1 MFNCDVASIDLTPM
15 PTLTCSS
22 NITATT
28 ASITAENLAAD
39 NLLANR
45 LLADNLLTGSSL
57 TDNSTMEKS
66 LFGLPEW
73 LIQINDDIS
82 RALERGVNIRQL
94 VASRACVIDEL
105 LIALFQWFEL
115 DKTDLALFAT
125 GGYGRGELSLYSD
138 VDILLLMPNELD
150 SDTSSKIDNLVALL
164 WDIGLEPALSVRS
177 VSDCLEAAL
186 DHTVASALL
195 EARLLIG
202 NEALQEVPIQIVN
215 KQWSPLAFFEVKINE
230 AKARYLQ
237 HNATEYNLEPNIKTA
252 PGGLRDIHI
261 IGWVTKRYFR
271 VSKLYDL
278 VQQNFLTEKEFDEL
292 SFAEGYLWQI
302 RHYLHELTGR
312 NENKLLF
319 DYQRDIAQLMGYET
333 QSDDQPNAAVE
344 RFMRDYYRCAM
355 QISTLSEM
363 LTNHYYET
371 IIEPQLPDE
380 ERPKKQPIN
389 ARFNQVGEQIAM
401 AHHRVFA
408 QHPEAILEMF
418 LLMGQYGIKN
428 VRTHTLRALKIA
440 ARGIDQAYRDN
451 PTNQTL
457 FLANLKEQNYLFH
470 RLRTMNRYGIL
481 GNYIPAFA
489 QVTGLMQYDLFHR
502 YTVDAHTL
510 FLIRILHRF
519 TDPRFYDDFPLISA
533 IFQRIERK
541 EILVLAA
548 MFHDIA
554 KGRGGNH
561 SQLGETESI
570 EFCLAHGM
578 SVADANL
585 VGWLTRYHL
594 LMSMTAQ
601 KKDISDPE
609 VVTLFADLVGNV
621 THLNHLYVLTVADM
635 NATNPQLWNSWRA
648 TLMKQLYSQTRRI
661 LRADIDAPTN
671 RQDMISATR
680 KQALVM
686 LDNVD
691 NQHMNRDEV
700 LRLWDDL
707 GDEYFLRE
715 IAEDILWHTEAILN
729 HPPIGRA
736 SDADSTPL
744 VVLREHRELALDA
757 VQVFIYTQDQV
768 NLFAVTMAVFDQ
780 MNLDVLDARIITA
793 TRDFA
798 LDSYV
803 LLDRSG
809 TLLVDV
815 DSQQELKQRLID
827 AFKNPTAPKLTH
839 RRIPRQLR
847 HFDVATTINFE
858 FNDASNQHIMSL
870 ETLDQ
875 PGLLARVGQVFLQQQ
890 IEVHAARITTLGE
903 RAEDMFYIS
912 DQNDK
917 ALSADKLDTL
927 KAALITSLSI
937 RNDTL

>member
-1 MFNCDVASIDLTPM
+1 MFTCDVASIDLTPL
-15 PTLTCSS
+15 PLLSKD
-22 NITATT
+22 IATN
-28 ASITAENLAAD
+28 AS
-39 NLLANR
+39 
-45 LLADNLLTGSSL
+45 LLADTPVA
-57 TDNSTMEKS
+57 EKS
-66 LFGLPEW
+66 LLGIPHW
-73 LIQINDDIS
+73 LTQINQDIN

-94 VASRACVIDEL
+94 VAARSGAIDEL
-105 LIALFQWFEL
+105 LIALFNWFEL

-138 VDILLLMPNELD
+138 IDILLLSPDEIGAD
-150 SDTSSKIDNLVALL
+150 ASGKIDRLVALL

-177 VSDCLEAAL
+177 VNDALEASL
-186 DHTVASALL
+186 DHTIASAQL

-202 NEALQEVPIQIVN
+202 NEALQDVPVQIVN
-215 KQWSPLAFFEVKINE
+215 KQWSPREFFEVKIAE

-271 VSKLYDL
+271 VGKLYDL

-292 SFAEGYLWQI
+292 NFAEGYLWQI
-302 RHYLHELTGR
+302 RHYLHVLTGR

-319 DYQRDIAQLMGYET
+319 DYQREIAQLMGYET
-333 QSDDQPNAAVE
+333 QPDDQPNAAVE

-371 IIEPQLPDE
+371 IIEPQLPDD

-389 ARFNQVGEQIAM
+389 ARFNQVGDQIAM

-408 QHPEAILEMF
+408 QHPDAILEMF

-440 ARGIDQAYRDN
+440 ARGIDQVYRDN
-451 PTNQTL
+451 PAHQAL

-470 RLRTMNRYGIL
+470 RLRAMNRYGVL
-481 GNYIPAFA
+481 GSYIPAFA

-519 TDPRFYDDFPLISA
+519 TDPRFYEDFPLVSS

-561 SQLGETESI
+561 SELGQTEST

-578 SVADANL
+578 SLADANL

-609 VVTLFADLVGNV
+609 VVTIFANLVGNV

-671 RQDMISATR
+671 RQDMIRATR
-680 KQALVM
+680 TQALAM
-686 LDNVD
+686 LDNVN

-715 IAEDILWHTEAILN
+715 IPEDILWHTEAILN
-729 HPPIGRA
+729 HPPIGLA
-736 SDADSTPL
+736 SNADSPPL

-757 VQVFIYTQDQV
+757 VQVFVYTQDQT

-803 LLDRSG
+803 LLDPSG
-809 TLLVDV
+809 TLLVDE
-815 DSQQELKQRLID
+815 DSQQELKQRLIN
-827 AFKNPTAPKLTH
+827 AFKDPTLLKLTNK
-839 RRIPRQLR
+839 RIPRQLR
-847 HFDVATTINFE
+847 HFEVTTVINFE
-858 FNDASNQHIMSL
+858 FNEASDQHIMSL

-875 PGLLARVGQVFLQQQ
+875 PGLLARVGQVFLQEK

-912 DQNDK
+912 DQNDEP
-917 ALSADKLDTL
+917 LSAARLD
-927 KAALITSLSI
+927 ALRSALMASLSMQ
-937 RNDTL
+937 REQPAAYSKCD

>member
-1 MFNCDVASIDLTPM
+1 MFTCDVASIDLTPL
-15 PTLTCSS
+15 PLLS
-22 NITATT
+22 NDTA
-28 ASITAENLAAD
+28 
-39 NLLANR
+39 
-45 LLADNLLTGSSL
+45 
-57 TDNSTMEKS
+57 TDNSLLSEQNTTDKA
-66 LFGLPEW
+66 LLGIPEW
-73 LIQINDDIS
+73 LAQINEDIS
-82 RALERGVNIRQL
+82 RALERGTNIRQL
-94 VASRACVIDEL
+94 VEARACAIDSL
-105 LIALFQWFEL
+105 LIALFKWFEL

-138 VDILLLMPNELD
+138 IDILLLSPDEIGAD
-150 SDTSSKIDNLVALL
+150 ASGKIDKLVALL

-177 VSDCLEAAL
+177 VNDALEAAL
-186 DHTVASALL
+186 DHTIASAQL

-202 NEALQEVPIQIVN
+202 NEALRDMPIQIVN
-215 KQWSPLAFFEVKINE
+215 KQWSPRAFFDVKME
-230 AKARYLQ
+230 ESKARYLQ

-271 VSKLYDL
+271 VGKLYDL

-302 RHYLHELTGR
+302 RHYLHVLTGR

-319 DYQRDIAQLMGYET
+319 DYQREIAQLMGYET
-333 QSDDQPNAAVE
+333 QPDDQPNAAVE

-371 IIEPQLPDE
+371 IIEPNLPDD

-389 ARFNQVGEQIAM
+389 ARFNRVGDHIAI

-408 QHPEAILEMF
+408 QHPESILEMF
-418 LLMGQYGIKN
+418 LLMGQHGIDK

-440 ARGIDQAYRDN
+440 ARGIDQTYRDN
-451 PTNQTL
+451 PVHKAL
-457 FLANLKEQNYLFH
+457 FLSNLKEQNYLFH
-470 RLRTMNRYGIL
+470 RLRTMNRYGVL

-519 TDPRFYDDFPLISA
+519 TDPMFSEEFPLVST

-554 KGRGGNH
+554 KGRGGDH
-561 SQLGETESI
+561 SELGQTESI
-570 EFCLAHGM
+570 EFCLSHGM
-578 SVADANL
+578 SLADANL

-594 LMSMTAQ
+594 LMSITAQ

-609 VVTLFADLVGNV
+609 VVTVFADLIGNV

-680 KQALVM
+680 AQALAM
-686 LDNVD
+686 LDNVN

-729 HPPIGRA
+729 HPPIGLA
-736 SDADSTPL
+736 SNADSPPL

-757 VQVFIYTQDQV
+757 VQVFVYTQDQM

-803 LLDRSG
+803 LLDPSG
-809 TLLVDV
+809 TLLVDE
-815 DSQQELKQRLID
+815 DSQQELKQRLIN
-827 AFKNPTAPKLTH
+827 AFKDPTVLKLTNK
-839 RRIPRQLR
+839 RMPRQLR
-847 HFDVATTINFE
+847 HFEVATVINFE
-858 FNDASNQHIMSL
+858 FNEASDQHIMSL

-875 PGLLARVGQVFLQQQ
+875 PGLLARVGQIFLQEQ

-917 ALSADKLDTL
+917 PLSAERLDAL
-927 KAALITSLSI
+927 KSALLASLATKRENNVVYSY
-937 RNDTL
+937 

>member
-1 MFNCDVASIDLTPM
+1 MFTCDVASIDLTPL
-15 PTLTCSS
+15 PLLLLS
-22 NITATT
+22 NDMATD
-28 ASITAENLAAD
+28 APLSAD
-39 NLLANR
+39 TNAP
-45 LLADNLLTGSSL
+45 
-57 TDNSTMEKS
+57 EKS
-66 LFGLPEW
+66 LLGIPEW
-73 LIQINDDIS
+73 LAQINDDIS

-94 VASRACVIDEL
+94 VAARACAIDSL
-105 LIALFQWFEL
+105 LIALFNWFKL

-138 VDILLLMPNELD
+138 IDILLLSPDEID
-150 SDTSSKIDNLVALL
+150 SDASGKIDRLVALL

-177 VSDCLEAAL
+177 VNDALEAAL
-186 DHTVASALL
+186 DHTIASAQL

-202 NEALQEVPIQIVN
+202 NTDLQEVPIQIVN
-215 KQWSPLAFFEVKINE
+215 KQWSPRAFFDVKIEE
-230 AKARYLQ
+230 ARVRYLQ

-261 IGWVTKRYFR
+261 VGWVTKRYFR

-278 VQQNFLTEKEFDEL
+278 VQQNFLTEKEFDDL

-302 RHYLHELTGR
+302 RHYLHVLTGR

-319 DYQRDIAQLMGYET
+319 DYQREIAQLMGYDT
-333 QSDDQPNAAVE
+333 QPDDEPNAAVE

-355 QISTLSEM
+355 RISTLSEM
-363 LTNHYYET
+363 LINHYYET

-389 ARFNQVGEQIAM
+389 ARFNQVGDQIAIS
-401 AHHRVFA
+401 HHRVFA
-408 QHPEAILEMF
+408 QHPESILEMF

-440 ARGIDQAYRDN
+440 ARGIDQVYRDN
-451 PTNQTL
+451 STHKAL

-470 RLRTMNRYGIL
+470 RLRTMNRCGVL

-519 TDPRFYDDFPLISA
+519 TDPRFYEDFPLVSS

-561 SQLGETESI
+561 SELGQTESVD
-570 EFCLAHGM
+570 FCLAHGM
-578 SVADANL
+578 SLADANL

-594 LMSMTAQ
+594 LMSLTAQ

-609 VVTLFADLVGNV
+609 VVTVFANLIGNV

-680 KQALVM
+680 QQALVM

-729 HPPIGRA
+729 HPPIGLA
-736 SDADSTPL
+736 SNADSPPL

-757 VQVFIYTQDQV
+757 VQVFVYTQDQT

-803 LLDRSG
+803 LLDPSG
-809 TLLVDV
+809 TLLVDE

-827 AFKNPTAPKLTH
+827 AFKDPTVLKITNK
-839 RRIPRQLR
+839 RMPRQLK
-847 HFDVATTINFE
+847 HFEVTTVINFE
-858 FNDASNQHIMSL
+858 FNEASDQHIMSL

-875 PGLLARVGQVFLQQQ
+875 PGLLARVGQIFLQEK

-912 DQNDK
+912 DQNDEP
-917 ALSADKLDTL
+917 LSAERLETL
-927 KAALITSLSI
+927 KSALIASLSAQK
-937 RNDTL
+937 DTRVT

>member
-1 MFNCDVASIDLTPM
+1 MFTCDVASIDLTPL
-15 PTLTCSS
+15 PLLS
-22 NITATT
+22 NDTA
-28 ASITAENLAAD
+28 
-39 NLLANR
+39 
-45 LLADNLLTGSSL
+45 
-57 TDNSTMEKS
+57 TDNSLLSEQNTTDKA
-66 LFGLPEW
+66 LLGIPEW
-73 LIQINDDIS
+73 LAQINEDIS

-94 VASRACVIDEL
+94 VGARSEAIDEL
-105 LIALFQWFEL
+105 LIALFYWFEL

-138 VDILLLMPNELD
+138 IDILLLSPDEIGAD
-150 SDTSSKIDNLVALL
+150 ASGKIDKLVALL

-177 VSDCLEAAL
+177 VNDALEAAL
-186 DHTVASALL
+186 DHTIASAQL

-202 NEALQEVPIQIVN
+202 NEALRDMPIQIVN
-215 KQWSPLAFFEVKINE
+215 KQWSPRAFFDVKME
-230 AKARYLQ
+230 ESKARYLQ

-271 VSKLYDL
+271 VGKLYDL

-302 RHYLHELTGR
+302 RHYLHVLTGR

-319 DYQRDIAQLMGYET
+319 DYQREIAQLMGYET
-333 QSDDQPNAAVE
+333 QPDDQPNAAVE

-371 IIEPQLPDE
+371 IIEPSLPDD

-389 ARFNQVGEQIAM
+389 ARFNRVGDHIAI

-408 QHPEAILEMF
+408 QHPESILEMF
-418 LLMGQYGIKN
+418 LLMGQHGIDK

-440 ARGIDQAYRDN
+440 ARGIDQTYRDN
-451 PTNQTL
+451 PVHKAL
-457 FLANLKEQNYLFH
+457 FLSNLKEQNYLFH
-470 RLRTMNRYGIL
+470 RLRTMNRYGVL

-519 TDPRFYDDFPLISA
+519 TDPMFSEEFPLVST

-554 KGRGGNH
+554 KGRGGDH
-561 SQLGETESI
+561 SELGQTESI
-570 EFCLAHGM
+570 EFCLSHGM
-578 SVADANL
+578 SLADANL

-594 LMSMTAQ
+594 LMSITAQ

-609 VVTLFADLVGNV
+609 VVTVFADLIGNV

-680 KQALVM
+680 AQALAM
-686 LDNVD
+686 LDNVN
-691 NQHMNRDEV
+691 NQHMNREEV

-729 HPPIGRA
+729 HPPIGLA
-736 SDADSTPL
+736 SNADSPPL

-757 VQVFIYTQDQV
+757 VQVFVYTQDQM

-803 LLDRSG
+803 LLDPSG
-809 TLLVDV
+809 TLLVDE

-827 AFKNPTAPKLTH
+827 AFKDPTVLKLTNK
-839 RRIPRQLR
+839 RMPRQLR
-847 HFDVATTINFE
+847 HFEVATVINFE
-858 FNDASNQHIMSL
+858 FNEASDQHIMSL

-875 PGLLARVGQVFLQQQ
+875 PGLLARVGQIFLQEQ

-917 ALSADKLDTL
+917 PLSAERLDAL
-927 KAALITSLSI
+927 KSALLASLATKRENNVVYSY
-937 RNDTL
+937 

>member
-1 MFNCDVASIDLTPM
+1 MFNCDVVSIDLTPL
-15 PTLTCSS
+15 P
-22 NITATT
+22 
-28 ASITAENLAAD
+28 
-39 NLLANR
+39 
-45 LLADNLLTGSSL
+45 LLTSDMASSMPAD
-57 TDNSTMEKS
+57 TNATEKS
-66 LFGLPEW
+66 LLGIPEW
-73 LIQINDDIS
+73 LAQINDDIS

-94 VASRACVIDEL
+94 VAARACAIDGL
-105 LIALFQWFEL
+105 LIALFNWFEL
-115 DKTDLALFAT
+115 DKSDLALFAT

-138 VDILLLMPNELD
+138 IDILLLYPDEMED
-150 SDTSSKIDNLVALL
+150 STSQKIDRLVAML

-177 VSDCLEAAL
+177 VSDALEAAL
-186 DHTVASALL
+186 DHTIASAQL
-195 EARLLIG
+195 EARLLVG
-202 NEALQEVPIQIVN
+202 NESLQDVPIRIVN
-215 KQWSPLAFFEVKINE
+215 KQWTPRAFYDAKIEE
-230 AKARYLQ
+230 ARARYLQ
-237 HNATEYNLEPNIKTA
+237 HNATEYNLEPNIKNA
-252 PGGLRDIHI
+252 PGGLRDIHLV
-261 IGWVTKRYFR
+261 GWVTKRYFR
-271 VSKLYDL
+271 VGKLYDL

-302 RHYLHELTGR
+302 RHYLHVLTGR

-319 DYQRDIAQLMGYET
+319 DYQREIAQLMGYET
-333 QSDDQPNAAVE
+333 QPDDQPNAAVE

-363 LTNHYYET
+363 LINHYYET
-371 IIEPQLPDE
+371 IIEPHLPDD

-389 ARFNQVGEQIAM
+389 ARFNQVGDQISM
-401 AHHRVFA
+401 SHHRVFA
-408 QHPEAILEMF
+408 QHPETILEMF

-428 VRTHTLRALKIA
+428 VRTHTVRALKIA
-440 ARGIDQAYRDN
+440 ARGIDQVYRDN
-451 PTNQTL
+451 PAHQAL

-470 RLRTMNRYGIL
+470 RLRAMNRYGVL
-481 GNYIPAFA
+481 GSYIPAFA

-519 TDPRFYDDFPLISA
+519 TDPRFYEDFPLVSS

-561 SQLGETESI
+561 SELGETESI
-570 EFCLAHGM
+570 DFCLAHGM
-578 SVADANL
+578 SLADANL

-609 VVTLFADLVGNV
+609 VVTVFANLVGNV

-680 KQALVM
+680 KQTLDM
-686 LDNVD
+686 LDNVN

-729 HPPIGRA
+729 HPPIGLA
-736 SDADSTPL
+736 SNADSPPL

-757 VQVFIYTQDQV
+757 VQVFVYTQDQM

-803 LLDRSG
+803 LLDPSG
-809 TLLVDV
+809 TLLVDEE
-815 DSQQELKQRLID
+815 SQQELKQRLID
-827 AFKNPTAPKLTH
+827 AFKDPTVLKLTNK
-839 RRIPRQLR
+839 RMPRQLK
-847 HFDVATTINFE
+847 HFEVTTVISFE
-858 FNDASNQHIMSL
+858 FNEASDQHIMSL

-875 PGLLARVGQVFLQQQ
+875 PGLLARVGQVFLQEK

-912 DQNDK
+912 DQNDEPLSTDRLETLK
-917 ALSADKLDTL
+917 SALIASLSAQKDTN
-927 KAALITSLSI
+927 II
-937 RNDTL
+937 

>member
-1 MFNCDVASIDLTPM
+1 MFTCDVASIDLTPL
-15 PTLTCSS
+15 PLLS
-22 NITATT
+22 NDTA
-28 ASITAENLAAD
+28 
-39 NLLANR
+39 
-45 LLADNLLTGSSL
+45 
-57 TDNSTMEKS
+57 TDNSLLSEQNTTDKA
-66 LFGLPEW
+66 LLGIPEW
-73 LIQINDDIS
+73 LAQINEDIS
-82 RALERGVNIRQL
+82 RALERGTNIRQL
-94 VASRACVIDEL
+94 VEARACAIDSL
-105 LIALFQWFEL
+105 LIALFKWFEL

-138 VDILLLMPNELD
+138 IDILLLSPDEVGAD
-150 SDTSSKIDNLVALL
+150 ASGKIDKLVALL

-177 VSDCLEAAL
+177 VNDALEAAL
-186 DHTVASALL
+186 DHTIASAQL

-202 NEALQEVPIQIVN
+202 NEALRDMPIQIVN
-215 KQWSPLAFFEVKINE
+215 KQWSPRAFFDVKME
-230 AKARYLQ
+230 ESKARYLQ

-271 VSKLYDL
+271 VGKLYDL

-302 RHYLHELTGR
+302 RHYLHVLTGR

-319 DYQRDIAQLMGYET
+319 DYQREIAQLMGYET
-333 QSDDQPNAAVE
+333 QPDDQPNAAVE

-371 IIEPQLPDE
+371 IIEPSLPDD

-389 ARFNQVGEQIAM
+389 ARFNRVGDHIAI

-408 QHPEAILEMF
+408 QHPESILEMF
-418 LLMGQYGIKN
+418 LLMGQHGIDK

-440 ARGIDQAYRDN
+440 ARGIDQTYRDN
-451 PTNQTL
+451 PVHKAL
-457 FLANLKEQNYLFH
+457 FLSNLKEQNYLFH
-470 RLRTMNRYGIL
+470 RLRTMNRYGVL

-519 TDPRFYDDFPLISA
+519 TDPMFSEEFPLVST

-554 KGRGGNH
+554 KGRGGDH
-561 SQLGETESI
+561 SELGQTESI
-570 EFCLAHGM
+570 EFCLSHGM
-578 SVADANL
+578 SLADANL

-594 LMSMTAQ
+594 LMSITAQ

-609 VVTLFADLVGNV
+609 VVTVFADLIGNV

-680 KQALVM
+680 AQALAM
-686 LDNVD
+686 LDNV
-691 NQHMNRDEV
+691 NIQHMNRDEV

-729 HPPIGRA
+729 HPPIGLA
-736 SDADSTPL
+736 SNADSPPL

-757 VQVFIYTQDQV
+757 VQVFVYTQDQM

-803 LLDRSG
+803 LLDPSG
-809 TLLVDV
+809 TLLVDE
-815 DSQQELKQRLID
+815 DSQQELKQRLIN
-827 AFKNPTAPKLTH
+827 AFKDPTVLKLTNK
-839 RRIPRQLR
+839 RMPRQLR
-847 HFDVATTINFE
+847 HFEVATVINFE
-858 FNDASNQHIMSL
+858 FNEASDQHIMSL

-875 PGLLARVGQVFLQQQ
+875 PGLLARVGQIFLQEQ

-917 ALSADKLDTL
+917 PLSAERLDAL
-927 KAALITSLSI
+927 KSALLASLATKRENNVVYSY
-937 RNDTL
+937 

>member
-1 MFNCDVASIDLTPM
+1 MFTCDVASVYLTPL
-15 PTLTCSS
+15 PHLP
-22 NITATT
+22 
-28 ASITAENLAAD
+28 AAY
-39 NLLANR
+39 R
-45 LLADNLLTGSSL
+45 SL
-57 TDNSTMEKS
+57 TTPATENS
-66 LFGLPEW
+66 LLGIPEW
-73 LIQINDDIS
+73 LTQINDDIS
-82 RALERGVNIRQL
+82 RALERGVTIRQL
-94 VASRACVIDEL
+94 VTARACAIDSL
-105 LIALFQWFEL
+105 LIALFSWFEL

-125 GGYGRGELSLYSD
+125 GGYGRGELSLHSD
-138 VDILLLMPNELD
+138 IDILLLAPD
-150 SDTSSKIDNLVALL
+150 DIAVSIRAKIDGIVALL
-164 WDIGLEPALSVRS
+164 WDIGLEPALAVRS
-177 VSDCLEAAL
+177 VAECLEAAQ
-186 DHTVASALL
+186 DHTVASTLL
-195 EARLLIG
+195 ESRLLIG
-202 NEALQEVPIQIVN
+202 NETLQNVPIDIVN
-215 KQWSPLAFFEVKINE
+215 QLWSQRAFFDVKLAE
-230 AKARYLQ
+230 AKSRYLR
-237 HNATEYNLEPNIKTA
+237 HNATEYNLEPDIKSA

-271 VSKLYDL
+271 VDKLYDL
-278 VQQNFLTEKEFDEL
+278 VQQEFLTEKEFDEL
-292 SFAEGYLWQI
+292 SFAENYLWQI

-319 DYQRDIAQLMGYET
+319 DYQRDIAQRMGYHC
-333 QSDDQPNAAVE
+333 QPDDAPNAAVE

-371 IIEPQLPDE
+371 IIEPSLPKN
-380 ERPKKQPIN
+380 ERPIKRPLN
-389 ARFNQVGEQIAM
+389 AHFNQIGDHIAM

-428 VRTHTLRALKIA
+428 VRTRTLRALKIA
-440 ARGIDQAYRDN
+440 ARGIDQNYRDN
-451 PTNQTL
+451 PEHQVL
-457 FLANLKEQNYLFH
+457 FLANLKEQNYLFQ
-470 RLRTMNRYGIL
+470 RLRTMNRYGVL

-519 TDPRFYDDFPLISA
+519 TDPELQQDFPLVSA

-561 SQLGETESI
+561 SQLGETEAI
-570 EFCLAHGM
+570 EFCLNHGM
-578 SVADANL
+578 SQADAQL

-594 LMSMTAQ
+594 LMSTTAQ

-609 VVTLFADLVGNV
+609 VVTAFANLMGNV

-680 KQALVM
+680 QQAMAM
-686 LDNVD
+686 LDTVD

-715 IAEDILWHTEAILN
+715 IATDILWHTNAILN

-736 SDADSTPL
+736 SDADSAPL

-757 VQVFIYTQDQV
+757 VQVFVYTQDQA

-793 TRDFA
+793 TRNFA

-803 LLDRSG
+803 LLDSSG
-809 TLLVDV
+809 TLLVDE
-815 DSQQELKQRLID
+815 DSQQELIQRLID
-827 AFKNPTAPKLTH
+827 AFKNPTVPKLTTK
-839 RRIPRQLR
+839 RIPRHLR
-847 HFDVATTINFE
+847 NFDVPTVISFE
-858 FNDASNQHIMSL
+858 FNEASNQHMMSL
-870 ETLDQ
+870 QTLDQ
-875 PGLLARVGQVFLQQQ
+875 PGLLARVGQVFLQQK

-912 DQNDK
+912 DQQDK
-917 ALSADKLDTL
+917 PLSDAKLGILQATL
-927 KAALITSLSI
+927 IESLKI
-937 RNDTL
+937 RQDNL

>member
-1 MFNCDVASIDLTPM
+1 MFTCDVASIDLTPL
-15 PTLTCSS
+15 PLLS
-22 NITATT
+22 NDTA
-28 ASITAENLAAD
+28 
-39 NLLANR
+39 
-45 LLADNLLTGSSL
+45 
-57 TDNSTMEKS
+57 TDNSLLSEQNTTDKA
-66 LFGLPEW
+66 LLGIPEW
-73 LIQINDDIS
+73 LAQINEDIS
-82 RALERGVNIRQL
+82 RALERGTNIRQL
-94 VASRACVIDEL
+94 VEVRACAIDSL
-105 LIALFQWFEL
+105 LIALFKWFEL

-138 VDILLLMPNELD
+138 IDILLLSPDEIGAD
-150 SDTSSKIDNLVALL
+150 ASGKIDKLVALL

-177 VSDCLEAAL
+177 VNDALEAAL
-186 DHTVASALL
+186 DHTIASAQL

-202 NEALQEVPIQIVN
+202 NEALRDMPIQIVN
-215 KQWSPLAFFEVKINE
+215 KQWSPRAFFDVKME
-230 AKARYLQ
+230 ESKARYLQ

-271 VSKLYDL
+271 VGKLYDL

-302 RHYLHELTGR
+302 RHYLHVLTGR

-319 DYQRDIAQLMGYET
+319 DYQREIAQLMGYET
-333 QSDDQPNAAVE
+333 QPDDQPNAAVE

-371 IIEPQLPDE
+371 IIEPSLPDD

-389 ARFNQVGEQIAM
+389 ARFNRVGDHIAI

-408 QHPEAILEMF
+408 QHPESILEMF
-418 LLMGQYGIKN
+418 LLMGQHGIDK

-440 ARGIDQAYRDN
+440 ARGIDQTYREN
-451 PTNQTL
+451 PVHKAL
-457 FLANLKEQNYLFH
+457 FLSNLKEQNYLFH
-470 RLRTMNRYGIL
+470 RLRTMNRYGVL

-519 TDPRFYDDFPLISA
+519 TDPMFSEEFPLVSA

-554 KGRGGNH
+554 KGRGGDH
-561 SQLGETESI
+561 SELGQTESI
-570 EFCLAHGM
+570 EFCLSHGM
-578 SVADANL
+578 SLADANL

-594 LMSMTAQ
+594 LMSITAQ

-609 VVTLFADLVGNV
+609 VVTVFADLIGNV

-680 KQALVM
+680 AQALAM
-686 LDNVD
+686 LDNVN

-729 HPPIGRA
+729 HPPIGLA
-736 SDADSTPL
+736 SNADSPPL

-757 VQVFIYTQDQV
+757 VQVFVYTQDQM

-803 LLDRSG
+803 LLDPSG
-809 TLLVDV
+809 TLLVDE
-815 DSQQELKQRLID
+815 DSQQELKQRLIN
-827 AFKNPTAPKLTH
+827 AFKDPTVLKLTNK
-839 RRIPRQLR
+839 RMPRQLR
-847 HFDVATTINFE
+847 HFEVATVINFE
-858 FNDASNQHIMSL
+858 FNEASDQHIMSL

-875 PGLLARVGQVFLQQQ
+875 PGLLARVGQIFLQEQ

-917 ALSADKLDTL
+917 PLSAERLDAL
-927 KAALITSLSI
+927 KSALLASLATKRENNVVYSY
-937 RNDTL
+937 

>member
-1 MFNCDVASIDLTPM
+1 MFTCDLASIYITPLPRFSPSPMAPAAPSLTVTNP
-15 PTLTCSS
+15 
-22 NITATT
+22 
-28 ASITAENLAAD
+28 AD
-39 NLLANR
+39 NPLL
-45 LLADNLLTGSSL
+45 GI
-57 TDNSTMEKS
+57 
-66 LFGLPEW
+66 PEW
-73 LIQINDDIS
+73 LAKIKDDIS
-82 RALERGVNIRQL
+82 RALERGVSIRQL
-94 VASRACVIDEL
+94 VAARACAIDSL
-105 LIALFQWFEL
+105 LSALFNWYQL
-115 DKTDLALFAT
+115 DDTDLALFAT
-125 GGYGRGELSLYSD
+125 GGYGRGELSLHSD
-138 VDILLLMPNELD
+138 IDILLLAPTTIN
-150 SDTSSKIDNLVALL
+150 SQTSAKIDSLVALL
-164 WDIGLEPALSVRS
+164 WDVGLEPSLSVRT
-177 VSDCLEAAL
+177 VEDCLEAAK
-186 DHTVASALL
+186 DHTVASTLL

-202 NEALQEVPIQIVN
+202 NETLYNTPGDIVN
-215 KQWSPLAFFEVKINE
+215 QLWSQREFFEVKIHE
-230 AKARYLQ
+230 AKLRYLQ

-261 IGWVTKRYFR
+261 VGWVTKRYFR

-278 VQQNFLTEKEFDEL
+278 VQQDFLTEKEFDEL
-292 SFAEGYLWQI
+292 SFAEAYLWQI
-302 RHYLHELTGR
+302 RHYLHEMTGR

-319 DYQRDIAQLMGYET
+319 DYQREIAQLMGYDT
-333 QSDDQPNAAVE
+333 QPDDEPNAAVE

-371 IIEPQLPDE
+371 IIEPDLPDD
-380 ERPKKQPIN
+380 ERPNKHPLN
-389 ARFNQVGEQIAM
+389 AHFNQIGNQIAV

-440 ARGIDQAYRDN
+440 ARGIDQNYRDN
-451 PTNQTL
+451 PEHQAL
-457 FLANLKEQNYLFH
+457 FLENLKEQNYLFH
-470 RLRTMNRYGIL
+470 RLRAMNRYGVL

-519 TDPRFYDDFPLISA
+519 TDPRFQDEFPLVSA
-533 IFQRIERK
+533 LYQRIERK

-561 SQLGETESI
+561 SQLGESESI

-578 SVADANL
+578 SMADANL

-609 VVTLFADLVGNV
+609 VVTVFADLIGNV

-680 KQALVM
+680 KQALIM

-691 NQHMNRDEV
+691 NQRMNREEV
-700 LRLWDDL
+700 LSLWDDL

-736 SDADSTPL
+736 SNADSTPL

-809 TLLVDV
+809 TLLADE
-815 DSQQELKQRLID
+815 DSQHELKQKLIN
-827 AFKNPTAPKLTH
+827 AFKNPTVPKLTH
-839 RRIPRQLR
+839 KRIPRQLR
-847 HFDVATTINFE
+847 HFDVPTVINFE
-858 FNDASNQHIMSL
+858 FNEASDQHIMSL
-870 ETLDQ
+870 QTLDQ
-875 PGLLARVGQVFLQQQ
+875 PGLLARVGQVFLQQS

-912 DQNDK
+912 DRNDERLTQAK
-917 ALSADKLDTL
+917 LEALKQ
-927 KAALITSLSI
+927 ALIDCLAVLADNSYS
-937 RNDTL
+937 

>member
-1 MFNCDVASIDLTPM
+1 MFNCDVVSIDLTPL
-15 PTLTCSS
+15 P
-22 NITATT
+22 
-28 ASITAENLAAD
+28 
-39 NLLANR
+39 
-45 LLADNLLTGSSL
+45 LLTSDMASSMPVD
-57 TDNSTMEKS
+57 TSTTEKS
-66 LFGLPEW
+66 LLGIPEW
-73 LIQINDDIS
+73 LTQINDDIS

-94 VASRACVIDEL
+94 VAARACAIDGL
-105 LIALFQWFEL
+105 LIALFTWFEL

-138 VDILLLMPNELD
+138 IDILLLYPDEME
-150 SDTSSKIDNLVALL
+150 SGTSEKIDRLVAML

-177 VSDCLEAAL
+177 VNDALEAAL
-186 DHTVASALL
+186 DHTIASAQL
-195 EARLLIG
+195 EARLLVG
-202 NEALQEVPIQIVN
+202 NEALQDVPVQIVN
-215 KQWSPLAFFEVKINE
+215 KQWSPRAFYDAKIEE
-230 AKARYLQ
+230 ARTRYLQ
-237 HNATEYNLEPNIKTA
+237 HNATEYNLEPNIKAA
-252 PGGLRDIHI
+252 PGGLRDIHLV
-261 IGWVTKRYFR
+261 GWVTKRYFR

-302 RHYLHELTGR
+302 RHYLHTLTGR

-319 DYQRDIAQLMGYET
+319 DYQREIAQLMGYET
-333 QSDDQPNAAVE
+333 QPDDQPNAAVE

-363 LTNHYYET
+363 LINHYYET
-371 IIEPQLPDE
+371 IIEPHLPDE

-389 ARFNQVGEQIAM
+389 ARFNQVGDQISM
-401 AHHRVFA
+401 SHHRVFA
-408 QHPEAILEMF
+408 QHPETILEMF

-428 VRTHTLRALKIA
+428 VRTHTVRALKIA
-440 ARGIDQAYRDN
+440 ARGIDQVYRDN
-451 PTNQTL
+451 PTHQAL

-470 RLRTMNRYGIL
+470 RLRAMNRYGVL
-481 GNYIPAFA
+481 GSYIPAFA

-519 TDPRFYDDFPLISA
+519 TDPRFYEDFPLVSS

-561 SQLGETESI
+561 SELGQTESI
-570 EFCLAHGM
+570 DFCLAHGM
-578 SVADANL
+578 SLADANL

-609 VVTLFADLVGNV
+609 VVTVFANLVGNV

-680 KQALVM
+680 KQTLEM
-686 LDNVD
+686 LDSVT

-729 HPPIGRA
+729 HPPIGLA
-736 SDADSTPL
+736 SNADSPPL

-757 VQVFIYTQDQV
+757 VQVFVYTQDQT

-803 LLDRSG
+803 LLDPSG
-809 TLLVDV
+809 TLLVDE

-827 AFKNPTAPKLTH
+827 AFKDPTVLKLTNK
-839 RRIPRQLR
+839 RIPRQLR
-847 HFDVATTINFE
+847 HFEVTTVINFE
-858 FNDASNQHIMSL
+858 FNEASDQHIMSL

-875 PGLLARVGQVFLQQQ
+875 PGLLARVGQVFLQEK

-912 DQNDK
+912 DQNDEP
-917 ALSADKLDTL
+917 LSADRL
-927 KAALITSLSI
+927 KALKSALIASLSVQKDSNI
-937 RNDTL
+937 I

>member
-1 MFNCDVASIDLTPM
+1 MFTCDLASIYITPLPRFSPSPMAPAAPSLTVTNP
-15 PTLTCSS
+15 
-22 NITATT
+22 
-28 ASITAENLAAD
+28 AD
-39 NLLANR
+39 NPLL
-45 LLADNLLTGSSL
+45 GI
-57 TDNSTMEKS
+57 
-66 LFGLPEW
+66 PEW
-73 LIQINDDIS
+73 LAKIKDDIS
-82 RALERGVNIRQL
+82 RALERGVSIRQL
-94 VASRACVIDEL
+94 VAARACAIDSL
-105 LIALFQWFEL
+105 LSALFNWYQL
-115 DKTDLALFAT
+115 DDTDLALFAT
-125 GGYGRGELSLYSD
+125 GGYGRGELSLHSD
-138 VDILLLMPNELD
+138 IDILLLAPTTIN
-150 SDTSSKIDNLVALL
+150 SQTSAKIDSLVALL
-164 WDIGLEPALSVRS
+164 WDVGLEPSLSVRT
-177 VSDCLEAAL
+177 VEDCLEAAK
-186 DHTVASALL
+186 DHTVASTLL

-202 NEALQEVPIQIVN
+202 NETLYNTPGDIVN
-215 KQWSPLAFFEVKINE
+215 QLWSQREFFEVKIHE
-230 AKARYLQ
+230 AKLRYLQ

-278 VQQNFLTEKEFDEL
+278 VQQDFLTEKEFDEL
-292 SFAEGYLWQI
+292 SFAEAYLWQI
-302 RHYLHELTGR
+302 RHYLHEMTGR

-319 DYQRDIAQLMGYET
+319 DYQREIAQLMGYDT
-333 QSDDQPNAAVE
+333 QPDGEPNAAVE

-371 IIEPQLPDE
+371 IIEPDLPDD
-380 ERPKKQPIN
+380 ERPNKHPLN
-389 ARFNQVGEQIAM
+389 AHFNQIGNQIAV

-440 ARGIDQAYRDN
+440 ARGIDQNYRDN
-451 PTNQTL
+451 PEHQAL
-457 FLANLKEQNYLFH
+457 FLENLKEQNYLFH
-470 RLRTMNRYGIL
+470 RLRAMNRYGVL

-519 TDPRFYDDFPLISA
+519 TDPRFQDEFPLVSA
-533 IFQRIERK
+533 LYQRIERK

-561 SQLGETESI
+561 SQLGESESI

-578 SVADANL
+578 SMADANL

-609 VVTLFADLVGNV
+609 VVTVFADLIGNV

-680 KQALVM
+680 KQALIM

-691 NQHMNRDEV
+691 NQRMNREEV
-700 LRLWDDL
+700 LSLWDDL

-736 SDADSTPL
+736 SNADSTPL

-809 TLLVDV
+809 TLLADE
-815 DSQQELKQRLID
+815 DSQHELKQKLIN
-827 AFKNPTAPKLTH
+827 AFKNPTVPKLTH
-839 RRIPRQLR
+839 KRIPRQLR
-847 HFDVATTINFE
+847 HFDVPTVINFE
-858 FNDASNQHIMSL
+858 FNEASDQHIMSL
-870 ETLDQ
+870 QTLDQ
-875 PGLLARVGQVFLQQQ
+875 PGLLARVGQVFLQQS

-912 DQNDK
+912 DRNDERLTQAK
-917 ALSADKLDTL
+917 LEALKQ
-927 KAALITSLSI
+927 ALIDCLAVLADNSYS
-937 RNDTL
+937 

>member
-1 MFNCDVASIDLTPM
+1 MFTCDVASIYITPLPALIPPDGTTNTPLLVVSD
-15 PTLTCSS
+15 PTR
-22 NITATT
+22 
-28 ASITAENLAAD
+28 AS
-39 NLLANR
+39 LL
-45 LLADNLLTGSSL
+45 GI
-57 TDNSTMEKS
+57 
-66 LFGLPEW
+66 PEW
-73 LIQINDDIS
+73 LAQINDDIS
-82 RALERGVNIRQL
+82 RALERGINIRQL
-94 VASRACVIDEL
+94 VAARACAIDEL
-105 LIALFQWFEL
+105 LIAMFCWFKL
-115 DKTDLALFAT
+115 DETDLAFFAT
-125 GGYGRGELSLYSD
+125 GGYGRGELSLHSD
-138 VDILLLMPNELD
+138 IDILLLSPQDMSNEV
-150 SDTSSKIDNLVALL
+150 SAKINALVAML
-164 WDIGLEPALSVRS
+164 WDVGLEPALAVRS
-177 VSDCLEAAL
+177 IVDCLEAAT
-186 DHTVASALL
+186 DHTVASTLL
-195 EARLLIG
+195 EARFLVG
-202 NEALQEVPIQIVN
+202 NEDLQDTPTDIVN
-215 KQWSPLAFFEVKINE
+215 QLWSQLDFYEVKIAE
-230 AKARYLQ
+230 AKTRYLR

-271 VSKLYDL
+271 VGKLYDL
-278 VQQNFLTEKEFDEL
+278 VQQDFLTEKEFDEL
-292 SFAEGYLWQI
+292 SFSESFLWQI
-302 RHYLHELTGR
+302 RHYLHEMTGR

-319 DYQRDIAQLMGYET
+319 DYQRDIAQRMGYET
-333 QSDDQPNAAVE
+333 QPDDEPNAAVE

-363 LTNHYYET
+363 LINHYYET
-371 IIEPQLPDE
+371 IIEPLLPSD
-380 ERPKKQPIN
+380 ERPTKQLLN
-389 ARFNQVGEQIAM
+389 AHFNKIGNQIAIS
-401 AHHRVFA
+401 HHRVFA
-408 QHPEAILEMF
+408 QHPESILEMF

-428 VRTHTLRALKIA
+428 IRTHTLRALKIA
-440 ARGIDQAYRDN
+440 ARGIDQTYRDN
-451 PTNQTL
+451 PEHQAL

-470 RLRTMNRYGIL
+470 RLRAMNRYGVL

-519 TDPRFYDDFPLISA
+519 TDPSLQQEFPLVSA
-533 IFQRIERK
+533 LYQRIERK

-561 SQLGETESI
+561 SLLGESESI

-578 SVADANL
+578 SEADANL

-594 LMSMTAQ
+594 LMSLTAQ

-609 VVTLFADLVGNV
+609 VVSVFADLIGNV

-680 KQALVM
+680 KQAQAL
-686 LDNVD
+686 LDDVD
-691 NQHMNRDEV
+691 NQRMNRDEV
-700 LRLWDDL
+700 LSLWDDL

-715 IAEDILWHTEAILN
+715 LAEDVLWHTEAILN
-729 HPPIGRA
+729 HPPVGRA
-736 SDADSTPL
+736 SDAQSTPL

-757 VQVFIYTQDQV
+757 VQVFVYTQDQA

-809 TLLVDV
+809 TLLADA

-827 AFKNPTAPKLTH
+827 AFKNPTVPKLTQK
-839 RRIPRQLR
+839 RLPRQLR
-847 HFDVATTINFE
+847 HFEVPTQISFE
-858 FNDASNQHIMSL
+858 FNEASNQHIMSL
-870 ETLDQ
+870 QTLDQ
-875 PGLLARVGQVFLQQQ
+875 PGLLARVGQVFLQQG

-903 RAEDMFYIS
+903 RAEDMFYLS
-912 DQNDK
+912 DQED
-917 ALSADKLDTL
+917 APLTPAKLETL
-927 KAALITSLSI
+927 KQALIDCLSVLS
-937 RNDTL
+937 DCLE

>member
-1 MFNCDVASIDLTPM
+1 MFNCDVAAIDLTPM
-15 PTLTCSS
+15 PLLSTNSATLSADS
-22 NITATT
+22 VATV
-28 ASITAENLAAD
+28 SP
-39 NLLANR
+39 
-45 LLADNLLTGSSL
+45 LADDSERSNAVHA
-57 TDNSTMEKS
+57 TDIAIAA
-66 LFGLPEW
+66 LPEW
-73 LIQINDDIS
+73 LLQINDDIS

-94 VASRACVIDEL
+94 VTARACVIDDL
-105 LIALFQWFEL
+105 LIALFNWFEL

-138 VDILLLMPNELD
+138 VDILLLTPNEITAD
-150 SDTSSKIDNLVALL
+150 SSEKIDNLVALL

-177 VSDCLEAAL
+177 VSECLEAAQ
-186 DHTVASALL
+186 DHTIASTLL

-202 NEALQEVPIQIVN
+202 NEELQEVPHKIVN
-215 KQWSPLAFFEVKINE
+215 TQWSPRDFYEVKIAE
-230 AKARYLQ
+230 AKSRYLQ

-292 SFAEGYLWQI
+292 NFAEGYLWQI

-319 DYQRDIAQLMGYET
+319 DYQREIAQLMGYET
-333 QSDDQPNAAVE
+333 QPDDQPNAAVE

-380 ERPKKQPIN
+380 ERPKKHPIN

-401 AHHRVFA
+401 SHHRVFA
-408 QHPEAILEMF
+408 QHPESILEMF

-440 ARGIDQAYRDN
+440 ARGIDQVYRDN
-451 PTNQTL
+451 PTHQAL

-470 RLRTMNRYGIL
+470 RLRTMNRYGVL
-481 GNYIPAFA
+481 GSYIPAFA

-519 TDPRFYDDFPLISA
+519 TDPRFSEEFPLVSS

-561 SQLGETESI
+561 SLLGETESI

-578 SVADANL
+578 STADAHL

-680 KQALVM
+680 RQALAM

-729 HPPIGRA
+729 HPPLGRA

-757 VQVFIYTQDQV
+757 VQVFVYTQDQV

-809 TLLVDV
+809 TLLVDI

-827 AFKNPTAPKLTH
+827 AFKNPTVPKLTH
-839 RRIPRQLR
+839 RKIPRQLR

-858 FNDASNQHIMSL
+858 FNEASNQHIMSL

-875 PGLLARVGQVFLQQQ
+875 PGLLARVGQVFLQQK

-912 DQNDK
+912 DQDDL
-917 ALSADKLDTL
+917 ALSADKLETL
-927 KAALITSLSI
+927 KATLIESLSI
-937 RNDTL
+937 RNEA